1 MEYGWR
7 IKRFDEMY
15 ADIKASEKNFVTGKY
30 DERSIYKGPSEG
42 KHVFEWN
49 SGILTDWILHKDGSL
64 TSRELGYVHFQKR
77 CMKDK
82 VSETIRFCIV
92 PNAYIDTPNK
102 IDLAF
107 VRKHTKYC
115 RYMYPQ
121 YFKLRYKNLK
131 FKLKNSIKRFFVH
144 ERP

>member
-1 MEYGWR
+1 
-7 IKRFDEMY
+7 MY

-30 DERSIYKGPSEG
+30 DERFIYKGPSKG
-42 KHVFEWN
+42 DIFFEWN

-82 VSETIRFCIV
+82 VSETIKFCIV

-102 IDLAF
+102 IDFHLFANIQNIADTCI
-107 VRKHTKYC
+107 RNILSYD
-115 RYMYPQ
+115 
-121 YFKLRYKNLK
+121 
-131 FKLKNSIKRFFVH
+131 IKT
-144 ERP
+144 